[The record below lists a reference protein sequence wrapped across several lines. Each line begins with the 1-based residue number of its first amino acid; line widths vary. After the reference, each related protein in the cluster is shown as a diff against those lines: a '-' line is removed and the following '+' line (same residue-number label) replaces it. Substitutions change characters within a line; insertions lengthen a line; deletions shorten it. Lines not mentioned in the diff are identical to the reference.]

1 MARRSCSCVFYAA
14 PFLWALLLRPAIGYA
29 KKHNTLFV
37 FGDSLFDPGNNQY
50 VNATPGGG
58 DVATSPPYGET
69 YFKHA
74 TGRLSDGRLVPD
86 FIAEFAKLPI
96 LPPYLQPGTQNL
108 TDGANFASSGGAVLP
123 SDHPGP
129 IDLGKQLDYFKEA
142 VKSLRAKL
150 GDAGAKR
157 VLRSAV
163 YLFSIGGN
171 DYFRLYRTKP
181 NVTQSYR
188 RVYISIVVGNITSA
202 LKEIYGLGG
211 RKIAFQ
217 NAGPLGCLPAV
228 RARSNGTGCAE
239 ELQAHARLHN
249 RELAITLRKLKTQ
262 LPGLEYSIF
271 DYYNSLKDRIFNPS
285 KYGFKDGQAAC
296 CGSGPYRGSSCGGMQ
311 KYEVCSDPSEY
322 IWFDGGHTTEAA
334 NYQLAQLIWSAA
346 APVTG
351 PSNVRQFF
359 AHYGVNAVEASD
371 SLPLAFATQMTMLH
385 MDSFGSL
392 FLTLSFCAILLLPL
406 SCRAELP
413 ENHVAFFIF
422 GDSLL
427 DSGNNIYL
435 NFSGTLNFPYGE
447 TFFKHPT
454 GRVCDGRIVPDFI
467 SEYAKLPYIKPYL
480 EPGFTDYTNGV
491 NFACAGAG
499 VLPETHPGTLYFK
512 LQLNY
517 FEEVVKGLKQQL
529 GDAGARKLLSKAVYL
544 FSIGGNDYNAI
555 QNNPEAT
562 ASFRKMYMTMVLG
575 NITEGIKQVYALGG
589 RKFAFQNV
597 GPIGCMPATRAASG
611 SEGCV
616 HDPTV
621 IAKMHNIALS
631 RLLKR
636 IKQGRPGFK
645 YALFDYYTSL
655 TMRTLYSSKF
665 GFRVGMSA
673 CCGSG
678 PFNGQFS
685 CGKMNGTTSVYN
697 LCSDPS
703 EYVWFDAAHPTEMAN
718 RQLASLLWDG
728 PSRTVGPYNMK
739 MFFEMS

>member
-1 MARRSCSCVFYAA
+1 
-14 PFLWALLLRPAIGYA
+14 
-29 KKHNTLFV
+29 
-37 FGDSLFDPGNNQY
+37 
-50 VNATPGGG
+50 
-58 DVATSPPYGET
+58 
-69 YFKHA
+69 
-74 TGRLSDGRLVPD
+74 
-86 FIAEFAKLPI
+86 
-96 LPPYLQPGTQNL
+96 
-108 TDGANFASSGGAVLP
+108 
-123 SDHPGP
+123 
-129 IDLGKQLDYFKEA
+129 
-142 VKSLRAKL
+142 
-150 GDAGAKR
+150 
-157 VLRSAV
+157 
-163 YLFSIGGN
+163 
-171 DYFRLYRTKP
+171 
-181 NVTQSYR
+181 
-188 RVYISIVVGNITSA
+188 
-202 LKEIYGLGG
+202 
-211 RKIAFQ
+211 
-217 NAGPLGCLPAV
+217 
-228 RARSNGTGCAE
+228 
-239 ELQAHARLHN
+239 
-249 RELAITLRKLKTQ
+249 
-262 LPGLEYSIF
+262 
-271 DYYNSLKDRIFNPS
+271 
-285 KYGFKDGQAAC
+285 
-296 CGSGPYRGSSCGGMQ
+296 
-311 KYEVCSDPSEY
+311 
-322 IWFDGGHTTEAA
+322 
-334 NYQLAQLIWSAA
+334 
-346 APVTG
+346 
-351 PSNVRQFF
+351 
-359 AHYGVNAVEASD
+359 
-371 SLPLAFATQMTMLH
+371 MLH

-406 SCRAELP
+406 SCCAELP
-413 ENHVAFFIF
+413 ENHMAFFIF

-616 HDPTV
+616 HNPTV

-636 IKQGRPGFK
+636 IKHGRPGFK

-665 GFRVGMSA
+665 GFKAGMSA